1 MSASTISFYT
11 TSSSALGARLDSSPQ
26 TFSRSP
32 NMRRLHGGGVYLPA
46 SGVNRPAGASFGTW
60 FAPPPSSV
68 GSYGVTPGERAIM
81 QEADQQYAQRMQGA
95 EMIASKSFSDQ
106 CSLGV
111 ETNNKPAV
119 PPSDVHRRTQPAA
132 ASHLYPLE
140 DGLGR
145 RPPGLA
151 AFFSELRGAGQRRQP
166 SPRAV
171 LEAARRGWH
180 LARGRFGT
188 QRGAADDQPRRAN
201 ASSASPEKL
210 VRPRAYVSHS
220 GGLLPQGCVR
230 RVRAERLLYH
240 LL

>member
-95 EMIASKSFSDQ
+95 EMIASKSFSDLSSSAASEWRPTTSQ
-106 CSLGV
+106 QYHRPMSTAALSQQQLRTFTHSKMVSAEDRLDSRPSFLSSAEPVRDASQARVRFWRLRDADGTSRVVDLGRS
-111 ETNNKPAV
+111 EALPMINPAV
-119 PPSDVHRRTQPAA
+119 PTLLRHPRKNSFVREPMSVTQADFSLKAVCAA
-132 ASHLYPLE
+132 
-140 DGLGR
+140 
-145 RPPGLA
+145 
-151 AFFSELRGAGQRRQP
+151 
-166 SPRAV
+166 
-171 LEAARRGWH
+171 
-180 LARGRFGT
+180 
-188 QRGAADDQPRRAN
+188 
-201 ASSASPEKL
+201 
-210 VRPRAYVSHS
+210 
-220 GGLLPQGCVR
+220 
-230 RVRAERLLYH
+230 
-240 LL
+240 